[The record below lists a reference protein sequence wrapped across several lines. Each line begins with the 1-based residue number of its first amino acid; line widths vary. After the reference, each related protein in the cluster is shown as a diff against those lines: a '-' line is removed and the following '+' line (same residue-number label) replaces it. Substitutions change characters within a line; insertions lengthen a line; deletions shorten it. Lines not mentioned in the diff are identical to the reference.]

1 MPIKKITDFQQRLSG
16 PNILLSAAPDSG
28 DKTDLMPEMSVHYAE
43 MSPGEE
49 VRPHTHNR
57 VEVYLFLTGRAR
69 VMTGDEIEEVTTGD
83 VAIAPIDIPHGI
95 KVIGNEP
102 LRFYAF
108 NSPPASTC
116 PMKEAPEEVLWKWN
130 QR

>member
-1 MPIKKITDFQQRLSG
+1 
-16 PNILLSAAPDSG
+16 
-28 DKTDLMPEMSVHYAE
+28 
-43 MSPGEE
+43 
-49 VRPHTHNR
+49 
-57 VEVYLFLTGRAR
+57 
-69 VMTGDEIEEVTTGD
+69 MTGDEIEEVSTGD
-83 VAIAPIDIPHGI
+83 VAIAPIGTPHGI

-116 PMKEAPEEVLWKWN
+116 PMKEAPEEVLRKWN